1 MTLAEAIE
9 DAARSGRIRLSVY
22 PISSG
27 YQASFSTDGTSW
39 RCEMA
44 ADPLTALNKVLGVLP
59 GASGPLRA
67 APVEMGIFE

>member
-1 MTLAEAIE
+1 MTLDDAIA
-9 DAARSGRIRLSVY
+9 DAARAGRIRLSVH

-27 YQASFSTDGTSW
+27 YQASFSTDGASW

-44 ADPLTALNKVLGVLP
+44 ADPLTALNKALGLLP

-67 APVEMGIFE
+67 APEEMGLFE